1 MIKNSVVE
9 TQKPVVNHE
18 SRPVKSN
25 PATHGEK
32 DLEQIFFNEG
42 FWQFNF
48 FQFFTARPFI
58 YFT

>member
-48 FQFFTARPFI
+48 FQFFTARPF
-58 YFT
+58 F

>member
-1 MIKNSVVE
+1 M
-9 TQKPVVNHE
+9 NHDPL
-18 SRPVKSN
+18 SRT

-32 DLEQIFFNEG
+32 VLEKIFFNEG

-58 YFT
+58 